1 VNRAVAAVAVAAIA
15 LAAGALTVALTAR
28 RAAPYPLVC
37 GETFHDARTG
47 QNVPMYYPC
56 SRARP

>member
-1 VNRAVAAVAVAAIA
+1 VKAPVTWLAVLAIA
-15 LAAGALTVALTAR
+15 LAAGALVAALDR
-28 RAAPYPLVC
+28 PQPYPLVC

-56 SRARP
+56 SRTRP